1 MLHKQLEKSPISFDG
16 YGVAGAE
23 IVVAKNKSHLCS
35 HRAICW
41 PIPCSGLMTQ
51 GCDKV
56 GARVCHRSKPC
67 QKLLRVTPAVRCRVC
82 PRPANDTDR
91 WLTFW
96 SMRRA
101 GCYSGRGFTRRGLMV
116 VRGLGPFACWIA
128 FWRSLFSCGSL
139 VVP

>member
-56 GARVCHRSKPC
+56 GARVWHPEQAAPVLAAGHR
-67 QKLLRVTPAVRCRVC
+67 PALRCRVC
-82 PRPANDTDR
+82 PRSANDTYR

-96 SMRRA
+96 SMPRV
-101 GCYSGRGFTRRGLMV
+101 GCYWARWFTPRGLMV
-116 VRGLGPFACWIA
+116 
-128 FWRSLFSCGSL
+128 
-139 VVP
+139 